1 MSEQQVL
8 KKRSLKP
15 FWILLAVSALPY
27 LFGWFYFSNREV
39 LPEVETSN
47 RGELITP
54 VRSIDGLSL
63 QLVDGEAL
71 QTASLKGDWILLT
84 AGSTICDENC
94 QRNIYHMT
102 QIRRLMGEERNR
114 IQRLFVVMDNDK
126 LADFQQ
132 RISEYGAISLVDS
145 AKADAATLL
154 QQMTING
161 QSPENRII
169 IMDPL
174 ANLIMIY
181 PVDADPVD
189 IARDF
194 RRLLKVTRIGQ
205 PKEAG

>member
-1 MSEQQVL
+1 MSEQQVI
-8 KKRSLKP
+8 KKRSTKP

-27 LFGWFYFSNREV
+27 LFGWFYFANRDI
-39 LPEVETSN
+39 LPEVKTSN
-47 RGELITP
+47 RGELIAP
-54 VRSIDGLSL
+54 VRSVDGLSL
-63 QLVDGEAL
+63 QLADGRAL

-84 AGSTICDENC
+84 AGSTHCSENC

-102 QIRRLMGEERNR
+102 QIRRLMGEERKR
-114 IQRLFVVMDNDK
+114 IQRLFVLLDTEN

-132 RISEYGAISLVDS
+132 RVADYGEFSLIDAS
-145 AKADAATLL
+145 RADAASLL
-154 QQMTING
+154 QQMTIDG
-161 QSPENRII
+161 QSPEDRIL

-189 IARDF
+189 IAKDF